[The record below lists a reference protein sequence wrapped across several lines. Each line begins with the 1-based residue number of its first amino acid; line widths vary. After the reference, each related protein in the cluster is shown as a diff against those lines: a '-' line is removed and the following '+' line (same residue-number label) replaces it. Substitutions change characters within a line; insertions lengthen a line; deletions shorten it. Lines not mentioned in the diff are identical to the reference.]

1 MGILNNFA
9 SIYCFITFVLG
20 AVFMLAMIIIA
31 AMGKVDEPRNEAQE
45 PKNKVTGVKLT
56 EPRNKV
62 RFFVTQEYGVHCLK
76 LWMGKPELNEK
87 KSWVSRSDTVHF
99 LCDDFYN
106 GNRNLFENYN
116 LNPRDFADMKEG
128 EIREV
133 FINLED

>member
-1 MGILNNFA
+1 MEILNNFA
-9 SIYCFITFVLG
+9 SIPCFITFVLG

-31 AMGKVDEPRNEAQE
+31 AMGKVEEPRNEAQ
-45 PKNKVTGVKLT
+45 

-87 KSWVSRSDTVHF
+87 KTWVSRSDTVHF

-106 GNRNLFENYN
+106 GNRNIFENYN
-116 LNPRDFADMKEG
+116 LNPNDFADMKEG